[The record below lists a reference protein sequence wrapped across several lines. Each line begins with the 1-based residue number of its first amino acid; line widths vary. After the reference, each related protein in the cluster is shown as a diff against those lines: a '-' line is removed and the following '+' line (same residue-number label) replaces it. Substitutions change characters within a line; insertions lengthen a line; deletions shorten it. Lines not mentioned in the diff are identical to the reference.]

1 MTECLHQLLAYQRD
15 FCCAWHADAFH
26 SWTSCLFV
34 CFFNNF
40 IYLLLTVLGLP
51 CCAGFLLVAVS
62 GGCSLVEVH
71 RLIIAIASL
80 LAERGLQL

>member
-1 MTECLHQLLAYQRD
+1 M
-15 FCCAWHADAFH
+15 
-26 SWTSCLFV
+26 FV

-71 RLIIAIASL
+71 RLLIAIASL
-80 LAERGLQL
+80 VAEPGLQL